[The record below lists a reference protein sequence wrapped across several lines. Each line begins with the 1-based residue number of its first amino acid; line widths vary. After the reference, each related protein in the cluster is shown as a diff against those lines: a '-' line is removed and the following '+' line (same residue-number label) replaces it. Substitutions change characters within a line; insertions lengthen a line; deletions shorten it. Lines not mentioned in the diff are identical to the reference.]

1 MNKNYTNILN
11 PVNFKIDDR
20 EIIDFII
27 LIKEFSK
34 KIKFYNNKNKV
45 DGSWYELLKSD
56 ETFLIAEISKF
67 DISNYTINRLEL
79 IKRYDETLSLEIK
92 KEIFKEFYNST
103 LSLFEQT
110 NEWYLEALKN
120 NLSQKSSLIELEL
133 ETAIQKKL
141 SPLFKEF
148 LIISK
153 SFSEKNFIDSSV
165 NEKLDLF
172 NSIWDIETSSFQ
184 INVENNELIEDEL
197 NYAFKK
203 ITLIFN
209 PTYEII
215 YNLILKSGKVFTKS
229 LYENDNHKAHIG
241 LIFTFLE
248 LIKHSYNDLNKITK
262 KHLDLY
268 YNKILKLN
276 HLPASPSKI
285 FVSFEIDENIDAI
298 VIPKKT
304 DLKVGQNDNGE
315 DIIFSTDDDIEL
327 NNVKL
332 NHISTFFLSENK
344 IYDHHSRFNL
354 ISGLY
359 SKTHA
364 SSNDEVEEF
373 NKDKSFF
380 STLGEDQLF
389 HSEEEM
395 NMEKSEIGF
404 MILSPVL
411 SLSRSDRTIDIDFQ
425 FTIDSIKN
433 LSDLII
439 DISQNKD
446 SSEEAIFNE
455 IFSEAFLIDYTSEQ
469 GWTSI
474 PFYRVLSPSDW
485 STGIIRVSFILD
497 KTFPDIV
504 SFDSFVH
511 NLQLESDLPV
521 IRFKL
526 NQECFYNPYSFLNN
540 MQVSKIDLNVKVK
553 NLKKFNCYV
562 NNEEVDIKS
571 EFELFGAT
579 PKKGSNLIIG
589 SDELFN
595 KKISEVSV
603 NWKYTNLNILN
614 NSLEEFYKEY
624 ELNIKNDSFKVQVS
638 ALSNFDYSN
647 SKEEDLT
654 YNLFKENE
662 KGELNTSLNINKI
675 NIDKLNIRPNYKLR
689 LTDLYEYSNDIE
701 TGYLKF
707 ELVSP
712 PFGFGYDIFDKVLNR
727 ASQKALSQKPK
738 KDLSLILQNPNE
750 PFSPM
755 VSELSIN
762 YEAQSS
768 LFFNQLLFSQND
780 FDQNN
785 SFYLISPF
793 GLEKIFSK
801 EYVNKSTLVES
812 FKYEGELI
820 LGFDSFNPSFQLN
833 LLFEILK
840 SENQNYEFSRQ
851 IDWYYSSA
859 NGWKL
864 FKKEDILQDQTQ
876 NLMKTGVLSL
886 KIPTDISAKSQIFN
900 GDKIFIKACS
910 KNKSNQFSLIR
921 SINTNSISATESI
934 DKTVPHKSINIPPE
948 SVEGFVNSIDGVI
961 DIKQELGSFNGTDIE
976 SDIDYYVRSSELL
989 RHKNRPITKWDI
1001 EKFVLAKFSWLSHV
1015 KCYSVN
1021 QNNSQLRLL
1030 CVKKI
1035 EAHQNIDN
1043 IKISSAEK
1051 NEIKYYLEK
1060 FTSPFSNFEIINPVF
1075 EDLWIKCKVS
1085 FKNIPNGKGIQ
1096 KLQADFFN
1104 FICSWLYN
1112 SSSKNKIGLKIK
1124 KLDIINFLNSRSY
1137 VSFITGISIIHVK
1150 KLENGEQVAYDSA
1163 KSNMSNEFIE
1173 PGVPWALFIPR
1184 KNHIIDIIQENEYH
1198 PPEPI
1203 DFRELGIQ
1211 ESFLINSDRS
1221 TKTENNVNLE
1231 IKPTSPESM
1240 FNFKLKF

>member
-11 PVNFKIDDR
+11 PNNFKVDDR
-20 EIIDFII
+20 EILDFII
-27 LIKEFSK
+27 LIKEYSK
-34 KIKFYNNKNKV
+34 KINFYNNKNKV

-79 IKRYDETLSLEIK
+79 IRRYDETLSLEIK
-92 KEIFKEFYNST
+92 KEIFNEFYNSA
-103 LSLFEQT
+103 LSLFEQI

-120 NLSQKSSLIELEL
+120 NLSQESSLIELEL
-133 ETAIQKKL
+133 EIAIQKKL
-141 SPLFKEF
+141 SPLLKEF

-153 SFSEKNFIDSSV
+153 SFLEKNFISNSL
-165 NEKLDLF
+165 NEKLELF
-172 NSIWDIETSSFQ
+172 NSIWNLETSFFE
-184 INVENNELIEDEL
+184 INTENTEFTEDEL

-215 YNLILKSGKVFTKS
+215 YNLIIKSKKIFTKS
-229 LYENDNHKAHIG
+229 LYKNDNHKAHIG

-248 LIKHSYNDLNKITK
+248 LLKHSYEDLNKITK

-268 YNKILKLN
+268 FKKILKLK

-285 FVSFEIDENIDAI
+285 FISLEIDENIDALSI
-298 VIPKKT
+298 
-304 DLKVGQNDNGE
+304 LKNTALKAGQAENGE
-315 DIIFSTDDDIEL
+315 DIIFVIDDEIEL

-364 SSNDEVEEF
+364 SNIDEVLEF
-373 NKDKSFF
+373 NNDKTSF
-380 STLGEDQLF
+380 STLGEEQLF
-389 HSEEEM
+389 LSEEEM
-395 NMEKSEIGF
+395 NMNKSDIGF

-411 SLSRSDRTIDIDFQ
+411 SLSKSDRTIDIDFQ

-446 SSEEAIFNE
+446 SSEDAVFNE
-455 IFSEAFLIDYTSEQ
+455 IFSNAFVIEYTSDQ
-469 GWTSI
+469 GWVNI
-474 PFYRVLSPSDW
+474 PFYKVLSPSDW
-485 STGIIRVSFILD
+485 STGIIRVSFNLD

-504 SFDSFVH
+504 SFDSSIH
-511 NLQLESDLPV
+511 NLQLKSDLP
-521 IRFKL
+521 ILRFKI

-540 MQVSKIDLNVKVK
+540 MQVSKIDLKVKVK

-595 KKISEVSV
+595 KRISDLSV
-603 NWKYTNLNILN
+603 NWNYTNLNTLN
-614 NSLEEFYKEY
+614 NSFKEFYKEY
-624 ELNIKNDSFKVQVS
+624 ELNIKNDSFKVQLS
-638 ALSNFDYSN
+638 ALSNFNYSKP
-647 SKEEDLT
+647 KETVLT
-654 YNLFKENE
+654 YNLFEENE
-662 KGELNTSLNINKI
+662 KGEIATSLNIDKI
-675 NIDKLNIRPNYKLR
+675 NVDKLNIKPNYKLR
-689 LTDLYEYSNDIE
+689 LTDLFEYSNDLE

-707 ELVSP
+707 ELVEPS
-712 PFGFGYDIFDKVLNR
+712 FGFGFDIFDKVLNR

-738 KDLSLILQNPNE
+738 KDFSLILQNPNE

-755 VSELSIN
+755 ISDLSIN
-762 YEAQSS
+762 YEAHSS
-768 LFFNQLLFSQND
+768 MFFNQLLFSQND
-780 FDQNN
+780 FNQEN

-793 GLEKIFSK
+793 GLEKTFSK
-801 EYVNKSTLVES
+801 EFVNKSTLVES

-820 LGFDSFNPSFQLN
+820 LGFNSFKPPFQLN

-851 IDWYYSSA
+851 IDWYYSSTD
-859 NGWKL
+859 GWKL
-864 FKKEDILQDQTQ
+864 FKKEDLLQDQTQ

-886 KIPTDISAKSQIFN
+886 KIPTDISDKNQVFN
-900 GDKIFIKACS
+900 QNKIYIKACS

-921 SINTNSISATESI
+921 SINTNSVSATELL
-934 DKTVPHKSINIPPE
+934 DKSASRISTTIPPE
-948 SVEGFVNSIDGVI
+948 SVEGFIIPIEGVI
-961 DIKQELGSFNGTDIE
+961 AMQQKLGSFKGLDKE
-976 SDIDYYVRSSELL
+976 SDIDYYIRSSELL
-989 RHKNRPITKWDI
+989 RHKNRPVTKWDV

-1015 KCYSVN
+1015 KCYSVDK
-1021 QNNSQLRLL
+1021 NNSQLRLL
-1030 CVKKI
+1030 CIKKI
-1035 EAHQNIDN
+1035 EVHQNIDN

-1051 NEIKYYLEK
+1051 NEIKDYLEK
-1060 FTSPFSNFEIINPVF
+1060 FTSPFSKFEIINPVF

-1096 KLQADFFN
+1096 KLQVDFFN

-1112 SSSKNKIGLKIK
+1112 PSSKNRIGLKIK
-1124 KLDIINFLNSRSY
+1124 KLDIINFLNTRPY
-1137 VSFITGISIIHVK
+1137 VSFITGISIIYVK
-1150 KLENGEQVAYDSA
+1150 KLENGEQVAFDSA
-1163 KSNMSNEFIE
+1163 KTNMNSEFIE
-1173 PGVPWALFIPR
+1173 PGVPWSLFIPR
-1184 KNHIIDIIQENEYH
+1184 KNHIIEILQKNEYH
-1198 PPEPI
+1198 APEPI

-1211 ESFLINSDRS
+1211 ESFLINSDIS
-1221 TKTENNVNLE
+1221 SKSDNNINLE
-1231 IKPTSPESM
+1231 IKSTSSDSK